1 MEFKMSEIHFLKKK
15 QTIFFLFCY
24 TIDFDIQFKLHLI
37 KKFFIA
43 HLIIYNS
50 DEAKLQ

>member
-1 MEFKMSEIHFLKKK
+1 MEFKMSEIRVLKKK
-15 QTIFFLFCY
+15 QTIFFSILLYNRFRHP
-24 TIDFDIQFKLHLI
+24 IQIAFI

-50 DEAKLQ
+50 DETKLQ